1 MWESMAADQRTWV
14 QGAVGWRGI
23 ADVEAWLTVMPND
36 RVEGRATQLYRG
48 ASAGTKGYASE
59 GKK

>member
-23 ADVEAWLTVMPND
+23 ADVEAWLTVMPN
-36 RVEGRATQLYRG
+36 A
-48 ASAGTKGYASE
+48 
-59 GKK
+59 